1 MPRASWYLPLVMEL
15 LVKNLIIIAAVLAGA
30 VASGVAHA
38 DTTGLK
44 LILNGKDITPLASN
58 NPGVACNR
66 YQDGSTLIQASDT
79 ASTVGTVKIG
89 GDNKLIMLGMVDGS
103 DTYGMN
109 SDPQTPGS
117 YPGGD
122 DATVTKTASAS
133 APQPGSNLYQITGH
147 ASRMTMQ
154 AGQMVPTGTPVPFEF
169 DATCPPGLHWD
180 PIQGK
185 YVQ

>member
-1 MPRASWYLPLVMEL
+1 MRTL
-15 LVKNLIIIAAVLAGA
+15 LQGFAVIAAVLAVGG
-30 VASGVAHA
+30 SGVAHA

-44 LILNGKDITPLASN
+44 LVLNGKDITPLASN
-58 NPGVACNR
+58 NAGVSCNR
-66 YQDGSTLIQASDT
+66 YQDGSLLIQASDT
-79 ASTVGTVKIG
+79 AHIVGTVKIS

-109 SDPQTPGS
+109 SDPQKPGS

-133 APQPGSNLYQITGH
+133 ATKPGSNLYQITGH
-147 ASRMTMQ
+147 ASRMIETMQ
-154 AGQMVPTGTPVPFEF
+154 AANLVPTGSPVPFEF

-185 YVQ
+185 YVP